1 MDSPFP
7 CVIDAGILFDVSHG
21 GIVREVFHLPIIFV
35 TSDLIADRELINPP
49 FSLFEKAGLE
59 KRDLS
64 GPQTEALLQL
74 RRDHK
79 NLSVYDISA
88 FLLARDLE
96 TILLTG
102 DDALRTFAQS
112 SRVEVHGILWILD
125 YLIHDELI
133 TELEAAIALEQVI
146 GHNSYLPK
154 KECKERIAHWR
165 K

>member
-21 GIVREVFHLPIIFV
+21 GIVHEVFHLPIIFV

-49 FSLFEKAGLE
+49 FSLFKKAGLRKKE
-59 KRDLS
+59 LS
-64 GPQTEALLQL
+64 GPQTQALLRL
-74 RRDHK
+74 RHDHK

-88 FLLARDLE
+88 FLLARDRE

-102 DDALRTFAQS
+102 DDALRTFATS
-112 SRVEVHGILWILD
+112 FDVEVHGILWILD
-125 YLIHDELI
+125 YLIQEDLI
-133 TELEAAIALEQVI
+133 TELGAAVALEQIIV
-146 GHNSYLPK
+146 HNSYLPK
-154 KECKERIAHWR
+154 KECRERISHWR

>member
-1 MDSPFP
+1 MDSPYP

-21 GIVREVFHLPIIFV
+21 GIVHEVFHLPLIFV

-49 FSLFEKAGLE
+49 FSLFENAGLK
-59 KRDLS
+59 KRELS
-64 GPQTEALLQL
+64 GPETQALLQL
-74 RRDHK
+74 RHDHK
-79 NLSVYDISA
+79 NLSIFDISV

-133 TELEAAIALEQVI
+133 SEIEAATASEQVI
-146 GHNSYLPK
+146 AHNSYLPK
-154 KECKERIAHWR
+154 KECRERIVHWR